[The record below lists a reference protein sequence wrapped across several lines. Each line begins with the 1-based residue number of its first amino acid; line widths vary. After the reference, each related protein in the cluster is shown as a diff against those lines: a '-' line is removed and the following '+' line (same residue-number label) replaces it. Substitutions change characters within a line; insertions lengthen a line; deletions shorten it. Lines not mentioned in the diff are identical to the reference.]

1 MGEWLRRWGVP
12 TLMLVL
18 VVVIGVGLATASPA
32 AGDRVEALAEQLRCP
47 VCQGESV
54 ADSPSET
61 ASAITQQIEEMV
73 AAGRSDEEILDHYVA
88 RYGRWVLL
96 EPPARGDTLLLW
108 LLPLLALAAG
118 LVVVLTRRRT
128 ARDTPVRPTASER
141 AELRRRAA
149 ALREQEGPT

>member
-1 MGEWLRRWGVP
+1 MGEWLRRWGIP

-54 ADSPSET
+54 ADSPSDT
-61 ASAITQQIEEMV
+61 ASAIEQQIEEMV
-73 AAGRSDEEILDHYVA
+73 AAGRSNEEILDHYVA

-96 EPPARGDTLLLW
+96 EPPPRGDTLLLW
-108 LLPLLALAAG
+108 VLPLLVLAGGVA
-118 LVVVLTRRRT
+118 VVLTRRRT
-128 ARDTPVRPTASER
+128 ARDTPVRPTESER
-141 AELRRRAA
+141 ADLRRRAA
-149 ALREQEGPT
+149 ELREQEGQT